1 MAKNQL
7 SKVIQRLRQVV
18 VQSGAGMTDSRL
30 LDLYVRQKDDAAL
43 AGLIRRHGPMVWGV
57 CHRILRNHHDAEDA
71 FQATFL
77 VLVRKVATIRQKELV
92 ANWLYGVARQTAI
105 RAKVA
110 TFKRVMR
117 ERQVTEMPEREA
129 VQPKFQDDLELL
141 LDQELNRLPQKYRV
155 LIILRDLEGR
165 THKEVAQQLG
175 RPEGTVAGQLARARA
190 MLAKRLSRR
199 GLVVSGSTLGAALSA
214 QVGSA
219 STPAMVVSSTIQAA
233 TLFATGQAA
242 APNMISAKVVAL
254 TEGVIKA
261 MLLTKLKIASGAVLV
276 AVVLAGI
283 GASMASPFMAVTEE
297 QRGGGQGK
305 AKGEAKEKAK
315 DGEDRKVTIPSLEV
329 MGVVV
334 AAWEQAGAEFGWLR
348 VDDSTGTG
356 TGRPF
361 VPAKPN
367 PAVPPQ
373 GDLPS
378 GAEDTARG
386 YYAAVHFR
394 VFPGEKLRTL
404 PMREQCHRIWVED
417 PNLTDDDLV
426 ELAQLKHLQW
436 LVIRGSKLTDAGLK
450 HLAGLQGI
458 QRLNVSYDKSITG
471 AGIKEFANLA
481 NLQSLNLAGTGV
493 TDQGLKEVARLK
505 KLQHLNVQRTAVTDS
520 GLKELVGLKNLSTLY
535 VGTNQVTD
543 KGLVAL
549 AELTALRWLS
559 LDGTGISDTGLKQ
572 LAGLKNLRFLDL
584 RRAKV
589 TEAGVKELRAS
600 LPECKMSVSFET
612 P

>member
-1 MAKNQL
+1 MSKNQPD
-7 SKVIQRLRQVV
+7 KAIQLLRRIV
-18 VQSGAGMTDSRL
+18 VQSGARTDSRM

-43 AGLIRRHGPMVWGV
+43 AALIVRHGPMVWGV

-77 VLVRKVATIRQKELV
+77 VLVRKAATIRQKELV

-110 TFKRVMR
+110 AFKRAMR
-117 ERQVTEMPEREA
+117 ERQVTQMLERES
-129 VQPKFQDDLELL
+129 VQPKFQVDLELL

-165 THKEVAQQLG
+165 THKELAQQLG

-199 GLVVSGSTLGAALSA
+199 GLVVSGSTLGATLSA
-214 QVGSA
+214 QVGPA
-219 STPAMVVSSTIQAA
+219 STPAKVVSSTIQAA
-233 TLFATGQAA
+233 TLFAAGQAA

-276 AVVLAGI
+276 AVAIASI
-283 GASMASPFMAVTEE
+283 GASVASPSMGQTEE
-297 QRGGGQGK
+297 QRGGQGK
-305 AKGEAKEKAK
+305 AKEEAKEKESI
-315 DGEDRKVTIPSLEV
+315 GEDRKATMPSLEV
-329 MGVVV
+329 IGVVA

-348 VDDSTGTG
+348 VEDSTGTG
-356 TGRPF
+356 TGTPF

-367 PAVPPQ
+367 LAMPPQ

-378 GAEDTARG
+378 GGEDTARG
-386 YYAAVHFR
+386 YYAAVHFTI
-394 VFPGEKLRTL
+394 FPAKKLRTL
-404 PMREQCHRIWVED
+404 PMREQCHRLWIED
-417 PNLTDDDLV
+417 PNLTDDDLL
-426 ELAQLKHLQW
+426 ELSQLKHLQW
-436 LVIRGSKLTDAGLK
+436 LVIRGSKLTDSGLK
-450 HLAGLQGI
+450 HLVGLQEI
-458 QRLNVSYDKSITG
+458 QRLNVTYDKGITG
-471 AGIKEFANLA
+471 AGMKELANLA

-493 TDQGLKEVARLK
+493 TDQGLKELARLK
-505 KLQHLNVQRTAVTDS
+505 KLQHLNIQRTEVTDS
-520 GLKELVGLKNLSTLY
+520 GLRELVGLKNLSTLY
-535 VGTNQVTD
+535 VGNTQVTD

-549 AELTALRWLS
+549 AELTTLRWLS
-559 LDGTGISDTGLKQ
+559 LDSTEVSDTGLKQ

-584 RRAKV
+584 RKTKV
-589 TEAGVKELRAS
+589 TEAGVKELQAS
-600 LPECKMSVSFET
+600 LTECKISL
-612 P
+612 